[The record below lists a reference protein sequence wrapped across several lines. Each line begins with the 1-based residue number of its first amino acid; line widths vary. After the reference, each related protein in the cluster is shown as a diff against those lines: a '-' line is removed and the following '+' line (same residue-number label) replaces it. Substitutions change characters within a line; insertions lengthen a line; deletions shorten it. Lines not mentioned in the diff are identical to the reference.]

1 MGLALDSARGEL
13 QKRPEA
19 EGSLSH
25 MFENSPTDGPEI
37 AFQKHLTS
45 GRFMLQRGVT
55 SGSWVYYPRAVAPLT
70 GEDLEWVEA
79 SGLGTVYSTTVVR
92 KRPPE
97 PSSNIALIDL
107 DEGPR
112 MMSRVEGV
120 DPGEVRIGM
129 RVRARIATCET
140 GSEARH
146 IVFDLA
152 GAAQ

>member
-1 MGLALDSARGEL
+1 
-13 QKRPEA
+13 
-19 EGSLSH
+19 
-25 MFENSPTDGPEI
+25 
-37 AFQKHLTS
+37 
-45 GRFMLQRGVT
+45 MLQRGVN
-55 SGSWVYYPRAVAPLT
+55 SGCWVYYQRAVAPLT
-70 GEDLEWVEA
+70 GEDLEWVES
-79 SGLGTVYSTTVVR
+79 SGLGKVYSTTVVR

-97 PSSNIALIDL
+97 PSTNIALIDL

-112 MMSRVEGV
+112 MMSQVEGIH
-120 DPGEVRIGM
+120 PGEVSIGM

>member
-37 AFQKHLTS
+37 AFQKHLAS
-45 GRFMLQRGVT
+45 GRFMLQRGVN
-55 SGSWVYYPRAVAPLT
+55 SGCWVYYPRAVAPLT

-97 PSSNIALIDL
+97 PSTNIALIDL
-107 DEGPR
+107 DEGADVAADGLAQGIAGLPLR
-112 MMSRVEGV
+112 SRV
-120 DPGEVRIGM
+120 PVRI
-129 RVRARIATCET
+129 ASCET
-140 GSEARH
+140 GSDARH
-146 IVFDLA
+146 IVFDPT
-152 GAAQ
+152 GPAQ

>member
-37 AFQKHLTS
+37 AFQKHLAS
-45 GRFMLQRGVT
+45 GRFMLQRGVN
-55 SGSWVYYPRAVAPLT
+55 SGCWVYYPRAVAPLT

-92 KRPPE
+92 KLVSFFFFFFPFFGFYDDSRK
-97 PSSNIALIDL
+97 
-107 DEGPR
+107 
-112 MMSRVEGV
+112 MSRV
-120 DPGEVRIGM
+120 
-129 RVRARIATCET
+129 
-140 GSEARH
+140 
-146 IVFDLA
+146 
-152 GAAQ
+152 